1 MISQSIRAMEIQ
13 QKRTPSIFIYQNSP
27 MGIFNITGVEAEVKS
42 KLDAVSWICLSLA
55 NTFGK
60 VSRIE
65 IHAISGIDEKLIQ
78 NHLDQL
84 ATYSLLETI
93 SYDEQAL
100 NKNIKR
106 IDTEIG
112 SDWKTTSIKAIL
124 SRNLLR
130 QFTISNTGKEAIK
143 DSNKTVI
150 DSVTLDLAI
159 SGTPFHIF
167 NAKLNPRAN
176 TYQEIEMDPELISK
190 VVSLAK
196 DKKDVSG
203 INPLSISS
211 NSVALGKSITTSQIW
226 VSLSQKDSSL
236 STKKS
241 DKNIFLTSA
250 TFDRWATPEWDESIL
265 DTFPEYGSLKDI
277 VVSAISNS
285 YDMLE
290 EIILDSLKLDSD
302 GITWTLEVDLE
313 MAMFINKRDS
323 DLIKYTKTEVSL
335 DLPNTKWRI
344 SIILQLEPYYES
356 EEDLLALRA
365 LRGARFHILAN
376 RRGFNSIIGYKL
388 FKDIMKKWDKK
399 SDMEDYKNTLSDLV
413 EYGCLIEKMPK
424 IQELIVDLDN
434 ILNQDRRGSQQWN
447 FHRITQLEKILDNA
461 KIDKIT
467 YVASDKFNSK
477 LDDKGKANKWKKSVI
492 LSILEDSTNKLHP
505 AISKAQERGCHYLGN
520 RHIPKT
526 KELKEM
532 RIKSRQ
538 IRFKINKNN
547 LSISDLD
554 PFFEWRMENLFE
566 VMYKEFY

>member
-1 MISQSIRAMEIQ
+1 
-13 QKRTPSIFIYQNSP
+13 

-93 SYDEQAL
+93 SYDELAL

-112 SDWKTTSIKAIL
+112 SDWKTKSIKAIL

-290 EIILDSLKLDSD
+290 EIIIDSLKLDSD

-365 LRGARFHILAN
+365 LRGARFHTLAN
-376 RRGFNSIIGYKL
+376 RRGFNRIIGYKL

-434 ILNQDRRGSQQWN
+434 ILNQDRRGSQKWN

-492 LSILEDSTNKLHP
+492 LLILEDSTNKLHP

>member
-1 MISQSIRAMEIQ
+1 
-13 QKRTPSIFIYQNSP
+13 

-93 SYDEQAL
+93 SYDELAL

-112 SDWKTTSIKAIL
+112 SDWKTKSIKAIL

-365 LRGARFHILAN
+365 LRGARFHTLAN
-376 RRGFNSIIGYKL
+376 RRGFNRIIGYKL

-434 ILNQDRRGSQQWN
+434 ILNQDRRGSQKWN

-492 LSILEDSTNKLHP
+492 LLILEDSTNKLHP

>member
-1 MISQSIRAMEIQ
+1 
-13 QKRTPSIFIYQNSP
+13 

-93 SYDEQAL
+93 SYDELAL

-112 SDWKTTSIKAIL
+112 SDWKTKSIKAIL

-365 LRGARFHILAN
+365 LRGARFHTLAN
-376 RRGFNSIIGYKL
+376 RRGFNRIIGYKL

-492 LSILEDSTNKLHP
+492 LLILEDSTNKLHP

>member
-1 MISQSIRAMEIQ
+1 
-13 QKRTPSIFIYQNSP
+13 

-93 SYDEQAL
+93 SYDELAL

-226 VSLSQKDSSL
+226 VSLSQKDSLL

-365 LRGARFHILAN
+365 LRGARFHTLAN
-376 RRGFNSIIGYKL
+376 RRGFNRIIGYKL

-492 LSILEDSTNKLHP
+492 LSIFEDSNNKLHP

>member
-1 MISQSIRAMEIQ
+1 
-13 QKRTPSIFIYQNSP
+13 

-93 SYDEQAL
+93 SYDELAL

-112 SDWKTTSIKAIL
+112 SDWKTKSIKAIL

-365 LRGARFHILAN
+365 LRGARFHTLAN
-376 RRGFNSIIGYKL
+376 RRGFNRIIGYKL

-424 IQELIVDLDN
+424 IQELIIDLDN

-492 LSILEDSTNKLHP
+492 LLILEDSTNKLHP